1 MTRTRTAALVA
12 IAVAAATALAGC
24 TGNAGGTAGGS
35 TGGTSGGG
43 QEITE
48 LKAGVFL
55 DVTSWD
61 PAVADIG
68 FDGPYMSAVYDP
80 LVALDNSGKPV
91 PALATKWEWSAD
103 RLTLTADLRTGVTF
117 EDGQKFD
124 AAAAVA
130 NIEHLKKGVRSGQAY
145 LNVSGATAKDEDT
158 IEIKLTKR
166 DDSLLYFM
174 GLGRSWMAS
183 PAAISA
189 GSLANGPVGSGPYT
203 FDKANSA
210 PQSQYVF
217 TKKADHWDTATY
229 PFPSVKLF
237 PITDQ
242 TASFNAMLS
251 GQLNMQFANAANLAK
266 AKENGWNVASKPSS
280 WVGVQFADRT
290 GAQVKALGEQKVR
303 QAISYAF
310 DSAGI
315 LQAVGNGAG
324 TATNQLW
331 PVDGGVY
338 DKSMDT
344 KYKTDMAKAKSLLA
358 EAGYADGFSVKM
370 PMSPIFQAWQPA
382 ANQTFGE
389 LGIKVEWVDMAMP
402 DYQKNAPTY
411 PMFLAVIAMSG
422 NDMATLSDQVTTAQ
436 WYNPNPS
443 VDKFPEVKALVD
455 EVEKA
460 DEGAAQT
467 ELLKKLNTKLV
478 DLAWWS
484 VWYQADNTYFSVKGI
499 KVQPVTGMMFP
510 TLRFIQRG

>member
-1 MTRTRTAALVA
+1 MTRTRTTALVA
-12 IAVAAATALAGC
+12 VAVAAATALAAC
-24 TGNAGGTAGGS
+24 TSAGSNNPGGS
-35 TGGTSGGG
+35 TGGGGG
-43 QEITE
+43 GAEITE

-61 PAVADIG
+61 PASADIG
-68 FDGPYMSAVYDP
+68 FDGPYLSAVYDP
-80 LVALDNSGKPV
+80 LVALDNEAKPI

-103 RLTLTADLRTGVTF
+103 RLTLSMDLRTGVTF
-117 EDGQKFD
+117 DDGQKFD

-130 NIEHLKKGVRSGQAY
+130 NLKHLKAGVRSGQAY
-145 LNVSGATAKDEDT
+145 LNVTDVSAKDEDT
-158 IEIKLTKR
+158 VELKLSKR

-183 PAAISA
+183 PAAIA
-189 GSLANGPVGSGPYT
+189 ADALAKGPVGSGPYK
-203 FDKANSA
+203 FVADKSA

-217 TKKADHWDTATY
+217 TKKDNHWDSATY
-229 PFPSVKLF
+229 PFKDVQLL
-237 PITDQ
+237 PIMDQ
-242 TASFNAMLS
+242 TASFNAMQS
-251 GQLNMQFANAANLAK
+251 GQLNAQFANAANLPK
-266 AKENGWNVASKPSS
+266 AKEAGWNISSKPSS

-290 GAQVKALGEQKVR
+290 GAQVKALGDAKVR
-303 QAISYAF
+303 QAIAYAF

-331 PVDGGVY
+331 PVDGKVY
-338 DKSMDT
+338 DKSMDG
-344 KYKTDMAKAKSLLA
+344 KYQTNMDKAKQLLA
-358 EAGYADGFSVKM
+358 EAGYAGGFSVKM

-382 ANQTFGE
+382 ANQTFGD

-460 DEGAAQT
+460 EPAAQT

-478 DLAWWS
+478 DLAWWD
-484 VWYQADNTYFSVKGI
+484 VWYQADNMYFSAKGI

>member
-1 MTRTRTAALVA
+1 MTRTRTAAALVA
-12 IAVAAATALAGC
+12 TAVAAATALAGC
-24 TGNAGGTAGGS
+24 TGATP
-35 TGGTSGGG
+35 TTSGGG
-43 QEITE
+43 TGGGGTGAQIND

-61 PAVADIG
+61 PALADIG
-68 FDGPYMSAVYDP
+68 FDGPYLSAVYDP
-80 LVALDNSGKPV
+80 LVSLDNAAKPI
-91 PALATKWEWSAD
+91 PALASKWEYSAD
-103 RLTLTADLRTGVTF
+103 KLTLTMDLRTGVKF
-117 EDGQKFD
+117 DDGQAFD
-124 AAAAVA
+124 AKAAVA
-130 NIEHLKKGVRSGQAY
+130 NIKHLKAGARSGQAY
-145 LNVSGATAKDEDT
+145 LNVADVTAKDDDT
-158 IEIKLTKR
+158 IELKLSKR

-183 PAAISA
+183 PAAIESDA
-189 GSLANGPVGSGPYT
+189 LAQGPVGSGPYT
-203 FDKANSA
+203 FDKGASA

-217 TKKADHWDTATY
+217 KKKENHWDSATF
-229 PFPSVKLF
+229 PFPNVTLF

-242 TASFNAMLS
+242 TASFNAMQG
-251 GQLNMQFANAANLAK
+251 GQLNMQFANAANNAK
-266 AKENGWNVASKPSS
+266 AKEANWNIASKPSS

-290 GAQVKALGEQKVR
+290 GTQVKALGEQKVR
-303 QAISYAF
+303 QAIAYAF

-315 LQAVGNGAG
+315 LSAVGNNSG

-331 PVDGGVY
+331 PVDGKVY
-338 DKSMDT
+338 DKSMDD
-344 KYKTDMAKAKSLLA
+344 KYKTDMAKAKALLA
-358 EAGYADGFSVKM
+358 EAGYAQGFSVKM

-422 NDMATLSDQVTTAQ
+422 NDMATLSDQVTTSQ

-455 EVEKA
+455 QVEKA
-460 DEGAAQT
+460 DEAQQT
-467 ELLKKLNTKLV
+467 DLLKQLNTKLV
-478 DLAWWS
+478 DLAWWD
-484 VWYQADNTYFSVKGI
+484 VWYQADNTYYSVQGI